1 VRGPAQTSEPVIQ
14 YLYQLIEALAEGRLL
29 IPRFQRPLVWDWERQ
44 AELLRSVRD
53 GIPMG
58 AVMIWR
64 TSTRRISS
72 LQELA
77 GHELPEPKADLPVE
91 YLLDGLQRLSTLF
104 AALRGVENASD
115 LEDERRAIGY
125 DLNEQSFSLIEPKR
139 TPKSVIPLSVI
150 SDSVRLL
157 RFQRA
162 LQGASA
168 ELWIE
173 RSDALA
179 RAFRE
184 YKVPVIPIVSEEFE
198 VAARTFNLINSQ
210 GVRMGEAD
218 MIHALTWSDSFELRD
233 SLESLR
239 ADLLQPV
246 GWGGTDFETVLK
258 VVKAEADLDLYEESV
273 EGVSRV
279 LKQDRD
285 ALRRAFDRLVRVAAL
300 LRNTCGIVDWD
311 LVPYELQ
318 AVLLTEAFR
327 LRPDLPDDS
336 PLLADW
342 FWMTTYGEMFAGLS
356 GARLA
361 LAVDAIRETVSDGAL
376 RWSGANPFRRRP
388 LPATAD
394 FRAVRIKA
402 LALMLARLQSD
413 SSPDARPFRVLS
425 DHGRLALYQLIPR
438 PRVSRVGF
446 SSPANR
452 FLCAP
457 DEDKALRQRV
467 LAGHL
472 DDDFRREHAISE
484 GARSAAVQG
493 RWDEF
498 IELRLKTLEEMEE
511 AFVADIVT
519 RHPEVQYATVVFR

>member
-1 VRGPAQTSEPVIQ
+1 MRGPAQTSEPVIQ
-14 YLYQLIEALAEGRLL
+14 YLYQLIEALGEGRLL

-44 AELLRSVRD
+44 AELLHSVRD

-64 TSTRRISS
+64 TSSRRISS
-72 LQELA
+72 LHELA
-77 GHELPEPKADLPVE
+77 GHELPEPKVDLPAE

-104 AALRGVENASD
+104 AALRGIENESRLD
-115 LEDERRAIGY
+115 DERRSIGY
-125 DLNEQSFSLIEPKR
+125 DLNEQTFVLIEPKA
-139 TPKSVIPLSVI
+139 TPTSVIPLSVI

-162 LQGASA
+162 LKGASA
-168 ELWIE
+168 DLWIE

-184 YKVPVIPIVSEEFE
+184 YKVPVIPIVSEDFE

-239 ADLLQPV
+239 ADLLQPI
-246 GWGGTDFETVLK
+246 GWGGIEFETVLK

-279 LKQDRD
+279 LTSDRE
-285 ALRRAFDRLVRVAAL
+285 ALRRAFDRLARVAAL
-300 LRNTCGIVDWD
+300 LRLTCGIVDWD

-327 LRPDLPDDS
+327 LKPDLPDDS
-336 PLLADW
+336 GLLADW

-361 LAVDAIRETVSDGAL
+361 LAVDAIKETASDGAL

-388 LPATAD
+388 LPAAAD

-402 LALMLARLQSD
+402 LALMLARLQTGSAKE
-413 SSPDARPFRVLS
+413 SSPFQTLAE
-425 DHGRLALYQLIPR
+425 HGRLALYQLIPR
-438 PRVSRVGF
+438 ARVSRAGF

-452 FLCAP
+452 FLCRP
-457 DEDKALRQRV
+457 DETGALRQRV
-467 LAGHL
+467 LAGQL
-472 DDDFRREHAISE
+472 DDDFRLRHAISDE
-484 GARSAAVQG
+484 AGSAAVQG
-493 RWDEF
+493 RWEDF
-498 IELRLKTLEEMEE
+498 IKLRLRTLEEMEE
-511 AFVADIVT
+511 SFVAGIVN
-519 RHPEVQYATVVFR
+519 RHPEVQYAAVLFR